1 MFWNRIFTNSLVFVV
16 KDETFNF
23 DWISLET
30 SAILSQVIK
39 LQIHAASPDFYSN
52 ILAPRRRNCRK
63 EISRNYS
70 LIDRALQLRKTI
82 FYTPRPS
89 TRGGL
94 KNINTP
100 DAEMLSPTQPTLKPT
115 SLRARN

>member
-39 LQIHAASPDFYSN
+39 LLIHAASPDF
-52 ILAPRRRNCRK
+52 IR
-63 EISRNYS
+63 
-70 LIDRALQLRKTI
+70 I
-82 FYTPRPS
+82 FYHHVTV
-89 TRGGL
+89 TTQMKKGL
-94 KNINTP
+94 NDGLI
-100 DAEMLSPTQPTLKPT
+100 
-115 SLRARN
+115 